1 MDTNIIQHMFGCLNN
16 DRHCRQTGDR
26 QKTLLLA
33 PGWNRLF
40 FGINTT
46 ASNIPD
52 ATLRGLILFNVFSGC
67 DVILS
72 FFSLLK
78 LGWWK
83 VWSENELITA
93 TFIKFRWI
101 PNVAEEEDFLN
112 IEKFKFIE
120 SFQPLIN
127 ATKTSPYQMLHRY

>member
-1 MDTNIIQHMFGCLNN
+1 M
-16 DRHCRQTGDR
+16 
-26 QKTLLLA
+26 
-33 PGWNRLF
+33 
-40 FGINTT
+40 
-46 ASNIPD
+46 PD
-52 ATLRGLILFNVFSGC
+52 ATLRELIVFNVFSGC

-78 LGWWK
+78 LGRWK

-93 TFIKFRWI
+93 SFIKFRWI

-127 ATKTSPYQMLHRY
+127 ATKSSPYQMLHGY